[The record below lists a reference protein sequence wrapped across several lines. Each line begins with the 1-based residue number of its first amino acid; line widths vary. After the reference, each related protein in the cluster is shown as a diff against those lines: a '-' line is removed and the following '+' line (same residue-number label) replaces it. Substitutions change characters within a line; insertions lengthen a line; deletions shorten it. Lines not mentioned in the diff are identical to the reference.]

1 MLLVSAARVLLALLA
16 PLTWRL
22 TLRLWWLIPAR
33 LLFPIAGRFNLRG
46 GLQLELVR
54 DELIHI
60 ARLRT
65 DF

>member
-1 MLLVSAARVLLALLA
+1 MTASRFRLVLLA
-16 PLTWRL
+16 PLT
-22 TLRLWWLIPAR
+22 LRLSWLIPAR

-46 GLQLELVR
+46 GLQLQLIR

>member
-1 MLLVSAARVLLALLA
+1 MLLATASGFWLVLLA

-22 TLRLWWLIPAR
+22 TLCLSWLIPAR
-33 LLFPIAGRFNLRG
+33 LLFPIADRFNLRG
-46 GLQLELVR
+46 GLQLELIR

-60 ARLRT
+60 PWLRS